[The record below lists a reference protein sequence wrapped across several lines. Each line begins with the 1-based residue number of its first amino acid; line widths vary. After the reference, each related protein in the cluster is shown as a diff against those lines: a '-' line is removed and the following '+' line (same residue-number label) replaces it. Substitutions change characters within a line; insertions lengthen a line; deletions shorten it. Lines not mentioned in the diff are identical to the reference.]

1 MRKQI
6 GRIFGLSSALLL
18 LATTAQA
25 QEREQGH
32 GHGHDKDKNRGG
44 VVRND
49 GRREHDDERD
59 DDRDEDHDEQGEGR
73 RNRRVNGQIVNG
85 QVVTV
90 DPRRGTVVTGDP
102 RRQGTVTP
110 NGDPRRSST
119 GVYRRDEEYQD
130 GRKVPPGLAKK
141 PGGMPPGQY
150 KKIYGTN
157 QGADVLGSVM
167 RRRGYTVVR
176 TEPYGPSQYV
186 YYRLGN
192 GTVQRAIVS
201 PGTERL
207 QFTNVPAALLNE
219 VLSRL
224 Y

>member
-1 MRKQI
+1 MRKHSV
-6 GRIFGLSSALLL
+6 RILGLSSAFLL
-18 LATTAQA
+18 LATAAQA
-25 QEREQGH
+25 QEKGHGH
-32 GHGHDKDKNRGG
+32 GHGHDKDKDRRGE
-44 VVRND
+44 VRND
-49 GRREHDDERD
+49 ERRERD
-59 DDRDEDHDEQGEGR
+59 DDRDDDERGDRRANGR
-73 RNRRVNGQIVNG
+73 IVNG

-90 DPRRGTVVTGDP
+90 DPRRQGTVVNGDP
-102 RRQGTVTP
+102 RRQGTVIGS
-110 NGDPRRSST
+110 GDPRRDGT
-119 GVYRRDEEYQD
+119 GVYRDDEYQN

-150 KKIYGTN
+150 KKMYRPN
-157 QGADVLGSVM
+157 EGADVLGSVM

-176 TEPYGPSQYV
+176 TQPYGPSQYV

>member
-1 MRKQI
+1 MHKNI

-18 LATTAQA
+18 LASTAQA
-25 QEREQGH
+25 QEKGHGH
-32 GHGHDKDKNRGG
+32 GHGHDKDRRG

-49 GRREHDDERD
+49 EHRERD
-59 DDRDEDHDEQGEGR
+59 DDRDDDEQGEDR
-73 RNRRVNGQIVNG
+73 RRRAVNGRIVNG

-90 DPRRGTVVTGDP
+90 DPRRQGTVVTGDP
-102 RRQGTVTP
+102 RRQTTVIP
-110 NGDPRRSST
+110 NGDPRRGT
-119 GVYRRDEEYQD
+119 GVYDDGRYQD

-150 KKIYGTN
+150 KKMYRAD
-157 QGADVLGSVM
+157 QGADVLGGVM

-176 TEPYGPSQYV
+176 TEPYGSSQYV
-186 YYRLGN
+186 FYRLGN

-201 PGTERL
+201 PGAERL
-207 QFTNVPAALLNE
+207 QFSNVPAALVNE